1 MAGTEFDER
10 NIIEGDPVNWRM
22 IVYPLLAGLVVLL
35 GGLGIYYYQ
44 LNQRE
49 QAEEQAAAALGA
61 AKTADDMAK
70 VADQYPHTVQAG
82 VALMR
87 AADLFYNQDQFDA
100 ALKDYQRVTGLKE
113 APPELRDSAQ
123 LGIAATQAAV
133 GQGDAA
139 IQSYL
144 TVAHKGSRSPFSP
157 AAFHQAAQ
165 IFADRQDKTSEAQ
178 VLQQAVQLGGDSP
191 FVKDAADQ
199 LKALAPVS
207 PTPAART
214 NAAAVPQP

>member
-10 NIIEGDPVNWRM
+10 NIIEGDPVNWRL
-22 IVYPLLAGLVVLL
+22 IVYPILAGLVMLL
-35 GGLGIYYYQ
+35 AGFGIYYYQ

-49 QAEEQAAAALGA
+49 QAEEQAAAALGD

-70 VADQYPHTVQAG
+70 VADQYPRTVQAG

-87 AADLFYNQDQFDA
+87 AADLFYSQDNFDA
-100 ALKDYQRVTGLKE
+100 ALKDYQRVTGLKQ
-113 APPELRDSAQ
+113 APTELRDSAQ
-123 LGIAATQAAV
+123 LGVAATQEAD

-157 AAFHQAAQ
+157 VAYHQAAQ
-165 IFADRQDKTSEAQ
+165 IFADRKDKASEAQ
-178 VLQQAVQLGGDSP
+178 LLQQAVQLGGDSP

-199 LKALAPVS
+199 LKALAPAPVS
-207 PTPAART
+207 PTPAAGT
-214 NAAAVPQP
+214 NAAPVP

>member
-144 TVAHKGSRSPFSP
+144 TVAQPVFPGGVPPGR
-157 AAFHQAAQ
+157 
-165 IFADRQDKTSEAQ
+165 ADFCRPPGQDKRGPGAATSR
-178 VLQQAVQLGGDSP
+178 
-191 FVKDAADQ
+191 
-199 LKALAPVS
+199 
-207 PTPAART
+207 AARR
-214 NAAAVPQP
+214 